1 MKNKTKKR
9 NYLSSMHQLTAKVMV
24 VVMLFQIVAPTVAA
38 AAQLTSDQAIAQALT
53 NAFFQRS
60 SVDNSFLYAKADFA
74 AATNLQHQNI
84 KTFHSRLL
92 AAKISLPSPIYIPIA
107 GDVTVIVPHY
117 PTGKLAGDEYVQNR
131 LIRQQIYNQIGRHM
145 IDPEGYASEIVQI
158 NALYDNA
165 FAYAQRT
172 GKIYG
177 QKITSSEADALTAD
191 IIWPEQRLINNEI
204 IVVPVLHLTAA
215 TIAKQSVNDH
225 KFELLGSVSDIG
237 SLSLDAQSL
246 VTGRNSFLSVVN
258 NLAVTSGGKIKSE
271 GNLAIKVGGS
281 AHLAGSVI
289 SVDSSL
295 NLRVGGIFSVLA
307 GQITAKNN
315 LDIYAEQINL
325 KTPVHLFSDR
335 YGKGTR
341 IGQITSV
348 TSGGNIQVK
357 SGGDIQLEGSV
368 VKSTNGSITFNAKNN
383 INILPITTQY
393 ASQSTQGDWEVSKN
407 SLNVIGS
414 KISAQETIKLIAGG
428 AINITASE
436 LISTLG
442 GIELLAQQGIYIL
455 DDLNQV
461 QIQKVDRK
469 GKTTGQSSEF
479 RTEAVRAILKAGKG
493 VLLDSEFGDVILKAT
508 EITSAEGAQVN
519 ARNGKVHLLM
529 TKELEEFH
537 LQTVKKST
545 WTIKTRTEDVV
556 HENNIQNAI
565 VGGLQVQAK
574 YGINVEYTGKEGATF
589 EQQVDEFRNIPGME
603 WLADLY
609 DKNIDTNWAAM
620 DEIHKELR
628 KTKRNL
634 SPAAMAIVAI
644 CVAVATGGA
653 GAGWTG
659 AIQSSVAGATQGVIG
674 ASAATTLGF
683 AMSAGAVTLTTQ
695 AAQSLA
701 AGNSLGAT
709 LSALDSSE
717 SLKSLAISMAT
728 AGAMQHTDIDF
739 FTTAAESK
747 NLAVSLAG
755 QAGQAVYNSAVS
767 AGISVAING
776 GNSKDYLNA
785 FNNSLITSAV
795 NSIGNKLAGKISN
808 ARDLGVAG
816 KYITHAALGCAAA
829 SVTAKVQDS
838 DIENACASGAGG
850 AVISQVMADALKA
863 KLDNIIARADNG
875 TASVLEVGQQIQDLK
890 QNGAD
895 VGKLISGLFAFAL
908 GGDVN
913 ASADTGARVVRSNAY
928 RYASTI
934 QVAETLYKR
943 AGFARGNT
951 FAERMANV
959 YEEEARLYM
968 DANGVSKSMQDS
980 LLQKARDA
988 GVFKSVGQYDAAFT
1002 GNAKMFEDAVSKRQ
1016 ELTFNT
1022 SLVTPDDFNVDTFV
1036 SEPGY
1041 GDIAQPVFNFFGA
1054 TDRLVN
1060 TLTPAERA
1068 GASFLIS
1075 AASGGFIKTAL
1086 VTGATVGV
1094 SKLLPEGMP
1103 NVPELAA
1110 KAGVGFVLN
1119 RDFKYVSEGVTL
1131 EIEDPIDLEIDGYGM
1146 NEAVNGFAY
1155 IIENVA
1161 GIRSPITGNNGKS
1174 IVQNS
1179 YDKRAQNPEYT
1190 IGSNRIHPIFKS
1202 MDDFYNAAKT
1212 GGKRILIM
1220 GNYSHYKNGE
1230 FIKHNDGKLGEQSMK
1245 DVLKGATGK
1254 DFKSIQNLSG
1264 HGPDGVY
1271 IDRSTKPATIYLA
1284 EAKSSINGANA
1295 AKAPTGSATARLDK
1309 WIADYEAGKYA
1320 NAGSEALGTL
1330 QELKVLRDAG
1340 VQSPVKGIWVQVDA
1354 PQYNSSVQGINAIIN
1369 VW

>member
-574 YGINVEYTGKEGATF
+574 YGINVEYTGKEGATLK
-589 EQQVDEFRNIPGME
+589 EQVEEFRKVPEMK
-603 WLADLY
+603 WMADLY
-609 DKNIDTNWAAM
+609 DQAVIQGGQAVNWEVM
-620 DEIHKELR
+620 EEVHKELK

-634 SPAAMAIVAI
+634 SPAAMAIIAI
-644 CVAVATGGA
+644 CVAVAMGPA
-653 GAGWTG
+653 GAGLVG
-659 AIQSSVAGATQGVIG
+659 SGGSI
-674 ASAATTLGF
+674 SAAVVTAGGNAALG
-683 AMSAGAVTLTTQ
+683 AALSAGAVALTAQ

-701 AGNSLGAT
+701 SGNNLRETISGF
-709 LSALDSSE
+709 DSSD
-717 SLKSLAISMAT
+717 SLKSLAVAMVT
-728 AGAMQHTDIDF
+728 AGAMQ
-739 FTTAAESK
+739 AAQVDMFKVPDSAASVDAL
-747 NLAVSLAG
+747 NLAK
-755 QAGQAVYNSAVS
+755 QAGQAVVNSTVS
-767 AGISVAING
+767 AGVSSLVYG
-776 GNSKDYLNA
+776 GNSKDFLSS
-785 FNNSLITSAV
+785 FKQGLMTSAV
-795 NSIGNKLAGKISN
+795 NKIGEKMANKIGGAYKGGDISNVVRYIAHAGAGCVMGLGLAGASN
-808 ARDLGVAG
+808 SGNDESLS
-816 KYITHAALGCAAA
+816 CF
-829 SVTAKVQDS
+829 
-838 DIENACASGAGG
+838 SGAGG
-850 AVISQVMADALKA
+850 AVVGELAADAYKAQKIEDLAKEYEGYAEQLRNLKKTNAEIEAVFQSPEMQDRMNQQIADLKAVGVDLAKLSGAFAALAAGGDVSIAAQTGENAAKNNALFLIPLAIIALKA
-863 KLDNIIARADNG
+863 IDVALTAKELWDIYDTNKNNPAGLSKALAEWLAIEAGGAAVGKVIPGFKTAQEMIDWLRKNNVLSVSMVDGIEKSFKGFKGEQPNG
-875 TASVLEVGQQIQDLK
+875 T
-890 QNGAD
+890 
-895 VGKLISGLFAFAL
+895 
-908 GGDVN
+908 
-913 ASADTGARVVRSNAY
+913 
-928 RYASTI
+928 
-934 QVAETLYKR
+934 
-943 AGFARGNT
+943 
-951 FAERMANV
+951 
-959 YEEEARLYM
+959 
-968 DANGVSKSMQDS
+968 
-980 LLQKARDA
+980 
-988 GVFKSVGQYDAAFT
+988 
-1002 GNAKMFEDAVSKRQ
+1002 
-1016 ELTFNT
+1016 
-1022 SLVTPDDFNVDTFV
+1022 
-1036 SEPGY
+1036 
-1041 GDIAQPVFNFFGA
+1041 
-1054 TDRLVN
+1054 
-1060 TLTPAERA
+1060 
-1068 GASFLIS
+1068 
-1075 AASGGFIKTAL
+1075 
-1086 VTGATVGV
+1086 
-1094 SKLLPEGMP
+1094 P
-1103 NVPELAA
+1103 N
-1110 KAGVGFVLN
+1110 
-1119 RDFKYVSEGVTL
+1119 
-1131 EIEDPIDLEIDGYGM
+1131 
-1146 NEAVNGFAY
+1146 
-1155 IIENVA
+1155 
-1161 GIRSPITGNNGKS
+1161 
-1174 IVQNS
+1174 
-1179 YDKRAQNPEYT
+1179 
-1190 IGSNRIHPIFKS
+1190 
-1202 MDDFYNAAKT
+1202 
-1212 GGKRILIM
+1212 
-1220 GNYSHYKNGE
+1220 
-1230 FIKHNDGKLGEQSMK
+1230 
-1245 DVLKGATGK
+1245 VLKGAPTLQNPLDLNAVSGKASFVKQITVPNNAIKNNGVLGEQVAEQIIGDATGLTFRTTLKNNSNNGVDLITIDEKNKTIWIIEVKSSVRDKYPSVVSQDLHTRSK
-1254 DFKSIQNLSG
+1254 DW
-1264 HGPDGVY
+1264 
-1271 IDRSTKPATIYLA
+1271 IDKAA
-1284 EAKSSINGANA
+1284 AGSINGQQL
-1295 AKAPTGSATARLDK
+1295 TSAE
-1309 WIADYEAGKYA
+1309 IKYA
-1320 NAGSEALGTL
+1320 
-1330 QELKVLRDAG
+1330 QDVRELREVHRW
-1340 VQSPVKGIWVQVDA
+1340 PVKPMYSTVSIPPANTTGVATVTIQPV
-1354 PQYNSSVQGINAIIN
+1354 P
-1369 VW
+1369 